1 MKKTVLI
8 MLVFAVSSCNLLDG
22 GYFLGTKRSDV
33 LRENNYRGK
42 VSEPE
47 PESKQEKDTI
57 IYVTGVDFPIGYD
70 WRRDTS
76 YGNVRSSI
84 VLFANG
90 KKIKSIPVG
99 DEYLISPEP
108 DRHRLVEDKI
118 YTDFSFS
125 GETIIKCDAEE
136 VFRYKGEETIKGFMA
151 YENNVYTLGKRLDG
165 TGFTFRK
172 NGELIFEGEN
182 GEILG
187 NICDKPTSNGAIFYD
202 NGICFIYYRF
212 DWKEGKPEKRWFIV
226 RDGNEKEM
234 EITGDYNILDICLI
248 RGEICYLYMRN
259 ENLTMN
265 IAGRKIKLK
274 GVFAGKNPECRFV
287 ISDNNI
293 YLLCKM
299 RWSKNVFQTTVLNHF
314 GEIVFTYG
322 GRAVYL
328 YTENDKYACP
338 LINDDSKRVEIYLNE
353 RLYAVNNNLYMLS
366 KNCAKLSGGK
376 FYVAFT
382 SSDRGH
388 YPFLWRDGS
397 GQTIKL
403 NGYLTSLEVVV
414 K

>member
-8 MLVFAVSSCNLLDG
+8 MLVFAVVSCNLLDG

-99 DEYLISPEP
+99 DEYLIGPEP

-125 GETIIKCDAEE
+125 GETIIKRDAEE
-136 VFRYKGEETIKGFMA
+136 VFRYKGEETIKGFMV

-172 NGELIFEGEN
+172 SGELIFEGKN

-202 NGICFIYYRF
+202 NGICFIYCRL
-212 DWKEGKPEKRWFIV
+212 DWKEGKPEKKWFIV
-226 RDGNEKEM
+226 RDGNEKEI
-234 EITGDYNILDICLI
+234 EITGDYNILDICVI
-248 RGEICYLYMRN
+248 RGEICYVYNRS

-265 IAGRKIKLK
+265 IAGRKFKLK
-274 GVFAGKNPECRFV
+274 GVFAGKNTECRFV
-287 ISDNNI
+287 ISDDNI
-293 YLLCKM
+293 YLLCNM
-299 RWSKNVFQTTVLNHF
+299 RWSKNVSQTTVLNHF
-314 GEIVFTYG
+314 GEIVFSSG
-322 GRAVYL
+322 GHAIYL
-328 YTENDKYACP
+328 YAENDKYACP
-338 LINDDSKRVEIYLNE
+338 FIDDDSGRVKIYLNE